1 MERIEFRSK
10 TDSYPIH
17 FRSVVFRDSKP
28 TVRGEPSDSPLEL
41 TESRQEVRLKEET
54 LARLRGAS
62 FALYRGGS
70 LQESTTAG
78 HVSVILSLIFL
89 PTMGF
94 LSIKYW
100 HQTPVG
106 KRISPPNPV
115 VTAADTGDWEAK
127 LSPYIGKVGRSLS
140 QLRPVGTCE
149 FDGERLECIAEMGVI
164 DRDQRVKAI
173 AVRGR
178 NLSVAPA
185 DDTPATA

>member
-1 MERIEFRSK
+1 MEQVGTILILYLVGAGLLVAEIFIP
-10 TDSYPIH
+10 SYGILT
-17 FRSVVFRDSKP
+17 VAGLGVFG
-28 TVRGEPSDSPLEL
+28 TAIYF
-41 TESRQEVRLKEET
+41 TYQENP
-54 LARLRGAS
+54 
-62 FALYRGGS
+62 
-70 LQESTTAG
+70 TAG

-106 KRISPPNPV
+106 KLISPPNPV

-127 LSPYIGKVGRSLS
+127 LSPYVGKIGRSLS

-164 DRDQRVKAI
+164 DRDQPVKAI

-178 NLSVAPA
+178 NLSVAVA
-185 DDTPATA
+185 EDSATTA

>member
-1 MERIEFRSK
+1 MEQVGTILILYLVGAGLLVAEIFIPSHGIL
-10 TDSYPIH
+10 T
-17 FRSVVFRDSKP
+17 VAGLGVFG
-28 TVRGEPSDSPLEL
+28 TAIYFTYHEN
-41 TESRQEVRLKEET
+41 
-54 LARLRGAS
+54 
-62 FALYRGGS
+62 
-70 LQESTTAG
+70 TTAG

-100 HQTPVG
+100 HRTPVG

-178 NLSVAPA
+178 NLSVAPT